1 MKIGK
6 TEKVDI
12 LRKELEQ
19 LEDARSEEEAIDDDT
34 HETPEKV
41 KQTLRKSTAKE
52 APEASVAIGQAKP
65 RKPMVKY
72 PRTEAQV
79 KAWEKARQI
88 LGENAMKRKQQA
100 EEEAEARRKEL
111 EEKIVKKAIAVKK
124 KQIKQEKVLEVS
136 DEEHDPVP
144 IRPKPK
150 PKPVETKPKYTFY

>member
-19 LEDARSEEEAIDDDT
+19 LEDEEEAIDD
-34 HETPEKV
+34 ETPEKV
-41 KQTLRKSTAKE
+41 K
-52 APEASVAIGQAKP
+52 KP
-65 RKPMVKY
+65 RKPMMKY

-79 KAWEKARQI
+79 KAWEKARHI
-88 LGENAMKRKQQA
+88 LNENAMKRKQQA
-100 EEEAEARRKEL
+100 DEEAESRRKEL

-136 DEEHDPVP
+136 DEEHEPVP